1 MAKQAVIDRLTKL
14 GEQTVSQAAE
24 ALSKNKA
31 LQDKLETVVKSGL
44 AVKDEVEGNVKV
56 VIDRFNL
63 KNAVDL
69 DGIKTRLDTLET
81 DIEGLLGDLSARV
94 SELTNRVTDLRSRVS
109 GAPVNDDVVVAPVVE
124 PAPAPVV
131 EAAAETTLSG
141 LTVKALRALAAER
154 NIEVPNRIRKADL
167 IALIEAA

>member
-1 MAKQAVIDRLTKL
+1 MAPQAVIDRLTKL
-14 GEQTVSQAAE
+14 GEQTVNQAAE

-31 LQDKLETVVKSGL
+31 LQEKLETVVKSGL

-56 VIDRFNL
+56 VIDRLNL

-69 DGIKTRLDTLET
+69 DSIKGRLDALET
-81 DIEGLLGDLSARV
+81 DIEGLLGDLSTRV
-94 SELTNRVTDLRSRVS
+94 SDLTNRVTDLRHKIS
-109 GAPVNDDVVVAPVVE
+109 GTTANDEVVAEVE
-124 PAPAPVV
+124 PTIESEPGL
-131 EAAAETTLSG
+131 EA

>member
-1 MAKQAVIDRLTKL
+1 MAPQAVIDRLTKL
-14 GEQTVSQAAE
+14 GEQTVNQAAE

-31 LQDKLETVVKSGL
+31 LQEKLETVVKSGL

-56 VIDRFNL
+56 VIDRLNL

-69 DGIKTRLDTLET
+69 DSIKGRLDTLET

-94 SELTNRVTDLRSRVS
+94 TDLTNRVTDLRHKIS
-109 GAPVNDDVVVAPVVE
+109 GTTANDEVVVAVE
-124 PAPAPVV
+124 PTIEPTV
-131 EAAAETTLSG
+131 ESKPGLEA

-154 NIEVPNRIRKADL
+154 SIEVPNRIRKADL

>member
-1 MAKQAVIDRLTKL
+1 MAPQAVIDRLTKL
-14 GEQTVSQAAE
+14 GEQTVNQAAE

-31 LQDKLETVVKSGL
+31 LQEKLETVVKSGL

-56 VIDRFNL
+56 VIDRLNL

-69 DGIKTRLDTLET
+69 DSIKGRLDALES
-81 DIEGLLGDLSARV
+81 DIEGLLGDLSTRV
-94 SELTNRVTDLRSRVS
+94 ADLTNRVTDLRHKIS
-109 GAPVNDDVVVAPVVE
+109 GTTANDEVVVDEE
-124 PAPAPVV
+124 PTIEPEPGL
-131 EAAAETTLSG
+131 EA

>member
-1 MAKQAVIDRLTKL
+1 MAPQAVIDRLTKL
-14 GEQTVSQAAE
+14 GEQTVNQAAE

-31 LQDKLETVVKSGL
+31 LQEKLETVVKSGL

-56 VIDRFNL
+56 VIDRLNL

-69 DGIKTRLDTLET
+69 DSIKGRLDALET
-81 DIEGLLGDLSARV
+81 DIEGLLGDLSNRV
-94 SELTNRVTDLRSRVS
+94 ADLTNRVTDLRHKIS
-109 GAPVNDDVVVAPVVE
+109 GTTANDEVVAEVE
-124 PAPAPVV
+124 PTIESEPGL
-131 EAAAETTLSG
+131 EA

-154 NIEVPNRIRKADL
+154 SIEVPNRIRKADL

>member
-1 MAKQAVIDRLTKL
+1 MAPQAVIDRLTKL

-31 LQDKLETVVKSGL
+31 LQGKLETVVKSGL

-56 VIDRFNL
+56 VIDRLNL

-69 DGIKTRLDTLET
+69 DGVKSRLDALES

-94 SELTNRVTDLRSRVS
+94 TDLTNRVAELRNKVTSTP
-109 GAPVNDDVVVAPVVE
+109 ANDEPVAA

-131 EAAAETTLSG
+131 ADEVEAEPGLEA

-154 NIEVPNRIRKADL
+154 AIAVPNRIRKADL
-167 IALIEAA
+167 IALIEQA